1 MRKIAFIFWNRQE
14 ARLRA
19 GLRAVL
25 QMTLFFVLMKGLSA
39 LFGLSNEITGDDTL
53 WTIVQLAIIRL
64 LRVVIS
70 VYLAS
75 RFLDRRGISDFG
87 LKLSKRWWR
96 DLGFGAVL
104 GITLS

>member
-1 MRKIAFIFWNRQE
+1 
-14 ARLRA
+14 
-19 GLRAVL
+19 
-25 QMTLFFVLMKGLSA
+25 MTFFFVLMKGLST
-39 LFGLSNEITGDDTL
+39 LFGLPNEIAGDDTL
-53 WTIVQLAIIRL
+53 GTIVLLAIVGL